1 MSKSLK
7 KRKNHWTNKVHESFL
22 CRAEEGDLGLEL
34 TGGAE
39 RGQFPVIGEPLPD
52 SRLCHSGK
60 LLQDELL
67 LEVNDTPVAGLT
79 TRDVHAVVQHCKDPV
94 RLKCVKQ
101 GGVIDKDLRH
111 YLSLRFQKG
120 SVDHELQQIIRDNLY
135 LRTIPCTTRQ
145 PKEGE
150 VPGVDYNFVT
160 VDRFMELEKS
170 GALLESGTYEDN
182 FYGTPKPPIEPISL
196 LLNVTDQLLPGAR
209 PSSEGKRRRNK
220 SVSNME
226 KASIEPPEEDEE
238 ERPIVNG
245 NCVVVTPESS
255 EHEEKSTE
263 APGDPDAAQT
273 TPAPDTISEGSKDD
287 KQSPQLTLAKPEDN
301 AELGPLPDNWEM
313 AYTEKGEVYFIDHNT
328 KTTSWLDPR
337 LAKKAKPPEE
347 CKEDEL
353 PYGWEKIDDPIYGS
367 YYVDHINRRTQFE
380 NPVLEA
386 KRRIQ
391 QQQQMQSQGLSS
403 LPLPTIYRVED
414 ACPFATLPRSFLAQV
429 GTVHERC
436 HSLSDLPRS
445 PATGRRPAAFT
456 TSSSASA
463 SPLRRILTRRMN
475 MCPNQ
480 EPLHTSACTV
490 LLQQPVF
497 TPPSLWHCVKKPPF
511 TRDPTQLKG
520 SFLSTA
526 LQKSNMGFGFTIIG
540 GDEPDEFLQVK
551 SVIPDGPAAADGKM
565 ATGDVIVYINDMC
578 VLGTTH
584 ADVVKLFQ
592 SVPIGQSVTMV
603 LCRGYPLPYDPE
615 DATNTNNNTTTTII
629 SPLGIMEQRPIVV
642 NGRATYDNYLD
653 YISRTARFVTDP
665 NQEQVIAQQLLATH
679 PGDTNLDGS
688 LPAGT
693 GTTPPDSVSMASSG
707 PAQSEMLTVNMVK
720 GVDGFGFTIADSATG
735 QRVKQVL
742 EPQGCPGL
750 SEGDLIVE
758 INKQPVQGFTHTAV
772 VELLKECA
780 VGTETSLVVQRGGP
794 GYYSPWKTPK
804 QVLDQWESQQGQSS
818 PAQTCVSAPIISH
831 SAPFFPP
838 LQLHRG
844 SLPET
849 ASEALVLAKPEPYD
863 LYEKSRSIYE
873 NRQPTQPK
881 PVFSMD
887 SSGAEYQDIE
897 VHLRRQKSGFGFRVL
912 GGEEAGQPILIG
924 AIIEKSPADVD
935 GRLRPGDELLFVD
948 GIPVMGKP
956 HRYVIDLMHG
966 AARNGQVNMV
976 IRRRVQPTGEPCT
989 ENGRSGSVSTQQS
1002 SPRSDFTY
1010 GNSVQPPSS
1019 STGLN
1024 STPDS
1029 TPNPNS
1035 PPRDVVINRK
1045 ESEGFGFVIISSLN
1059 RPEAA
1064 ATNTVPHKIG
1074 RIIEGSP
1081 ADRSGKLKVGDRILA
1096 VNSQSIVNMPHAEI
1110 VKLIK
1115 DAGLTVTLRIIPQ
1128 EEISNSPS
1136 APSSEKESPLT
1147 QQHSPTTQPSATTTP
1162 STQPT
1167 TGLENV
1173 SQSTPPHPSP
1183 GRPAPPPQSYP
1194 HEGSYRSEVKARQDV
1209 KPDIRQPPFTDYRQP
1224 PVDYRHPPVA
1234 DYRQPPT
1241 LEYRHP
1247 PLLDY
1252 RPYAMPDYRMP
1263 PVQLTQDFDFFTVE
1277 LEKSVKGFG
1286 FSIRGG
1292 REYKM
1297 DLFVLRLAE
1306 DGTAIRNGRM
1316 RVGDQIIE
1324 INGETTRDMTH
1335 ARAIELIK
1343 SGGRRVRLLLKRG
1356 TGQVPEYDN
1365 ATPWDVRPT
1374 ASPNL
1379 SEVALPIDSLSM
1391 PFPSSH
1397 LVAAPESPYLS
1408 PMDKPPNSRSRPERS
1423 KSPRTTETLHP
1434 EAIGRRANKEGGR
1447 STHKDDRCREGLKLT
1462 KHNRGRSKERSDK
1475 GKRESTR
1482 SPGGTKLP
1490 HTNGDRNMEHYSGG
1504 TDLHHKKSRQLDRG
1518 LAESRPV
1525 LPPKSTSTNSSM
1537 SVSGRKATVSPG
1549 PWKIPGSDKLP
1560 STLRSGTSTLSR

>member
-1 MSKSLK
+1 MSKTLK
-7 KRKNHWTNKVHESFL
+7 KRKNHWTNKVHESIL
-22 CRAEEGDLGLEL
+22 CRNEEGELGLEL
-34 TGGAE
+34 KGGAE
-39 RGQFPVIGEPLPD
+39 HGQFPVIGELLPGTAA
-52 SRLCHSGK
+52 CHSGK
-60 LLQDELL
+60 LLQEDLL

-79 TRDVHAVVQHCKDPV
+79 TRDVHAVVKHSKDPV

-101 GGVIDKDLRH
+101 GGVIDKDLRR
-111 YLSLRFQKG
+111 YLNLRFQKG

-135 LRTIPCTTRQ
+135 LRTVPCTTRQ

-170 GALLESGTYEDN
+170 GALLESGTYEEN
-182 FYGTPKPPIEPISL
+182 FYGTPKPPAEPSAL

-209 PSSEGKRRRNK
+209 PSSEGKRKRNK

-226 KASIEPPEEDEE
+226 RAGVEPPKEE
-238 ERPIVNG
+238 EEEEKPVVNG
-245 NCVVVTPESS
+245 NGVAVTPESS
-255 EHEEKSTE
+255 EHEDKSTDASGDVGPQSNLAE
-263 APGDPDAAQT
+263 APAEVLQEDG
-273 TPAPDTISEGSKDD
+273 
-287 KQSPQLTLAKPEDN
+287 QSPKTVVPKPEEND
-301 AELGPLPDNWEM
+301 ELGLLPDNWEM

-386 KRRIQ
+386 KRRLQ

-403 LPLPTIYRVED
+403 LPLPAIYREK
-414 ACPFATLPRSFLAQV
+414 
-429 GTVHERC
+429 
-436 HSLSDLPRS
+436 
-445 PATGRRPAAFT
+445 
-456 TSSSASA
+456 
-463 SPLRRILTRRMN
+463 PL
-475 MCPNQ
+475 
-480 EPLHTSACTV
+480 
-490 LLQQPVF
+490 
-497 TPPSLWHCVKKPPF
+497 F

-565 ATGDVIVYINDMC
+565 ATGDVIVYINDVC

-592 SVPIGQSVTMV
+592 SVPIGQSVTLV

-615 DATNTNNNTTTTII
+615 DASNTNNATTTII
-629 SPLGIMEQRPIVV
+629 SPLGIMEQRPIMV
-642 NGRATYDNYLD
+642 NGRTGYDNYLD
-653 YISRTARFVTDP
+653 YLTRTARFVTDP
-665 NQEQVIAQQLLATH
+665 GQDHVNSQQPPLLAAH
-679 PGDTNLDGS
+679 PGDTHLDGS
-688 LPAGT
+688 LPATT

-707 PAQSEMLTVNMVK
+707 ATQGELLTVTMVK
-720 GVDGFGFTIADSATG
+720 GVDGFGFTIADSLTG

-750 SEGDLIVE
+750 CEGDLILE
-758 INKQPVQGFTHTAV
+758 INKQAVAGFTHTQV

-780 VGTETSLVVQRGGP
+780 VGAEASLVVQRGGTEP
-794 GYYSPWKTPK
+794 VQPRT
-804 QVLDQWESQQGQSS
+804 V
-818 PAQTCVSAPIISH
+818 
-831 SAPFFPP
+831 FP
-838 LQLHRG
+838 
-844 SLPET
+844 
-849 ASEALVLAKPEPYD
+849 V
-863 LYEKSRSIYE
+863 
-873 NRQPTQPK
+873 
-881 PVFSMD
+881 D
-887 SSGAEYQDIE
+887 STGAEYQDIE

-912 GGEEAGQPILIG
+912 GGDEAGQPVSVETREKILIG
-924 AIIEKSPADVD
+924 AIIEKSPADLD

-948 GIPVMGKP
+948 GIPVVGKA
-956 HRYVIDLMHG
+956 HRYVIDLMH
-966 AARNGQVNMV
+966 AAGRNGQVNLV
-976 IRRRVQPTGEPCT
+976 IRRRTQAGGESCP
-989 ENGRSGSVSTQQS
+989 ENSRSPGSASTQHS
-1002 SPRSDFTY
+1002 SPHSDYTY
-1010 GNSVQPPSS
+1010 AN
-1019 STGLN
+1019 STGQAAN
-1024 STPDS
+1024 SGPGNASAASDGTSAANAKPS
-1029 TPNPNS
+1029 
-1035 PPRDVVINRK
+1035 DVTISRK

-1059 RPEAA
+1059 RPETA

-1096 VNSQSIVNMPHAEI
+1096 VNGQSIVSMPHADI

-1115 DAGLTVTLRIIPQ
+1115 DAGLSVTLRIIPQ
-1128 EEISNSPS
+1128 EELSNPPS
-1136 APSSEKESPLT
+1136 ATASEKQSPMA
-1147 QQHSPTTQPSATTTP
+1147 QQHSPKVQPNAAA
-1162 STQPT
+1162 
-1167 TGLENV
+1167 
-1173 SQSTPPHPSP
+1173 SQSNPAPVEPHPSAAQP
-1183 GRPAPPPQSYP
+1183 NPAPHHSPVTQLPVLPPQTYTHDS
-1194 HEGSYRSEVKARQDV
+1194 SYRSEVKARQDV

-1241 LEYRHP
+1241 LDYRHP

-1252 RPYAMPDYRMP
+1252 RPFAIPDYRMP
-1263 PVQLTQDFDFFTVE
+1263 PVQLSQDFDYFTVE

-1306 DGTAIRNGRM
+1306 DGPAIRNGRM

-1324 INGETTRDMTH
+1324 INGESTRDMSH

-1343 SGGRRVRLLLKRG
+1343 AGGRRVRLLLKRG

-1365 ATPWDVRPT
+1365 AAPWDGRPS
-1374 ASPNL
+1374 ASPSL
-1379 SEVALPIDSLSM
+1379 SEVGPPTDSLSM
-1391 PFPSSH
+1391 PTPSSH
-1397 LVAAPESPYLS
+1397 LAPAPDPPHLPPLDAAR
-1408 PMDKPPNSRSRPERS
+1408 DASRTERS
-1423 KSPRTTETLHP
+1423 KSPQKAELLLNRD
-1434 EAIGRRANKEGGR
+1434 AMSQGRRIAKSNGGR
-1447 STHKDDRCREGLKLT
+1447 STHKGHRLQQQHTTDGDGDKEGQGGESKPVRST
-1462 KHNRGRSKERSDK
+1462 RGRSKER
-1475 GKRESTR
+1475 TH
-1482 SPGGTKLP
+1482 SPGGSKIP
-1490 HTNGDRNMEHYSGG
+1490 HTNGNGRESAE
-1504 TDLHHKKSRQLDRG
+1504 RRG
-1518 LAESRPV
+1518 
-1525 LPPKSTSTNSSM
+1525 KSTSSATGA
-1537 SVSGRKATVSPG
+1537 GRKATVSPG

-1560 STLRSGTSTLSR
+1560 STLRAGASTLSR

>member
-1 MSKSLK
+1 MSKTLK
-7 KRKNHWTNKVHESFL
+7 KKKNHWTNKVHESVL
-22 CRAEEGDLGLEL
+22 CRNEEGELGLEL
-34 TGGAE
+34 KGGAE
-39 RGQFPVIGEPLPD
+39 NGQFPVIGELLPG
-52 SRLCHSGK
+52 RAVCHSGK
-60 LLQDELL
+60 LFQDELL

-79 TRDVHAVVQHCKDPV
+79 TRDVHAVVKHSKDPL

-111 YLSLRFQKG
+111 YLNLRFQKG

-135 LRTIPCTTRQ
+135 LRTVPCTTRQ

-160 VDRFMELEKS
+160 IDRFMELEKS

-182 FYGTPKPPIEPISL
+182 FYGTPKPPAEPSAL

-209 PSSEGKRRRNK
+209 PSSEGKRKRNK

-226 KASIEPPEEDEE
+226 KASIEPPEEEEE

-245 NCVVVTPESS
+245 NGVAVTPESS
-255 EHEEKSTE
+255 EHEDKSTDASGDVGPQINPAE
-263 APGDPDAAQT
+263 AT
-273 TPAPDTISEGSKDD
+273 SEIPKDD
-287 KQSPQLTLAKPEDN
+287 GQIPKMAVPKPEEND
-301 AELGPLPDNWEM
+301 ELGPLPDNWEM

-386 KRRIQ
+386 KRRLQ

-403 LPLPTIYRVED
+403 LPLPTIYREK
-414 ACPFATLPRSFLAQV
+414 
-429 GTVHERC
+429 
-436 HSLSDLPRS
+436 
-445 PATGRRPAAFT
+445 
-456 TSSSASA
+456 
-463 SPLRRILTRRMN
+463 PL
-475 MCPNQ
+475 
-480 EPLHTSACTV
+480 
-490 LLQQPVF
+490 
-497 TPPSLWHCVKKPPF
+497 F

-520 SFLSTA
+520 SFLSTS

-565 ATGDVIVYINDMC
+565 ATGDVIVYINDVC

-592 SVPIGQSVTMV
+592 SVPIGQSVTLV
-603 LCRGYPLPYDPE
+603 LCRGYPLPYEPE
-615 DATNTNNNTTTTII
+615 EAANTNNNTTTII
-629 SPLGIMEQRPIVV
+629 SPLGIMEQRPIMV
-642 NGRATYDNYLD
+642 NGRTGYDNYLD
-653 YISRTARFVTDP
+653 YLTRTARFVTDP
-665 NQEQVIAQQLLATH
+665 SQDPVSAQQQLLTGHPADTH
-679 PGDTNLDGS
+679 LDGS
-688 LPAGT
+688 LPPTT

-707 PAQSEMLTVNMVK
+707 ATQGELLTLTMVK

-750 SEGDLIVE
+750 CEGDLIVE
-758 INKQPVQGFTHTAV
+758 INKQPVQGFSHTQV
-772 VELLKECA
+772 VELLKECP
-780 VGTETSLVVQRGGP
+780 VGAETCLLVQRGGT
-794 GYYSPWKTPK
+794 GHYSPWKTPK
-804 QVLDQWESQQGQSS
+804 QVLEQWESQQGQSS
-818 PAQTCVSAPIISH
+818 PAQTSLSAPVIPH
-831 SAPFFPP
+831 SAPFPTHH
-838 LQLHRG
+838 LHRA
-844 SLPET
+844 SVPES
-849 ASEALVLAKPEPYD
+849 ASEALALAKPDPYD
-863 LYEKSRSIYE
+863 LYEKSRAIFES
-873 NRQPTQPK
+873 RHPGQPRTVF
-881 PVFSMD
+881 PVD
-887 SSGAEYQDIE
+887 SSGGEYQDIE

-912 GGEEAGQPILIG
+912 GGDEAGQPVSPETREKILIG
-924 AIIEKSPADVD
+924 AIIEKSPADLD

-948 GIPVMGKP
+948 GIPVVGKP

-966 AARNGQVNMV
+966 AARTGQVNLV
-976 IRRRVQPTGEPCT
+976 IRRRVQAAGESCP
-989 ENGRSGSVSTQQS
+989 ENGRSPGSVSTQHS

-1010 GNSVQPPSS
+1010 GNS
-1019 STGLN
+1019 T
-1024 STPDS
+1024 STPQAPNAGMGNAGMGNAGS
-1029 TPNPNS
+1029 TSDGTSNTQPS
-1035 PPRDVVINRK
+1035 DVIISRK

-1064 ATNTVPHKIG
+1064 TTNTVPHKIG

-1081 ADRSGKLKVGDRILA
+1081 ADRCGKLKVGDRILA
-1096 VNSQSIVNMPHAEI
+1096 VNNQSIVNMPHADI

-1115 DAGLTVTLRIIPQ
+1115 DAGLSVTLRIIPQ
-1128 EEISNSPS
+1128 EEVSNPPS
-1136 APSSEKESPLT
+1136 APSSEKQSPMAH
-1147 QQHSPTTQPSATTTP
+1147 QHSPKAQLNTAASQSNQAVTEPSP
-1162 STQPT
+1162 S
-1167 TGLENV
+1167 V
-1173 SQSTPPHPSP
+1173 SQPNPMPHQSP
-1183 GRPAPPPQSYP
+1183 VTQLPAPTPQTYT

-1241 LEYRHP
+1241 LDYRHP

-1252 RPYAMPDYRMP
+1252 RQLATDARQFAIPEYRMP

-1306 DGTAIRNGRM
+1306 DGPAIRNGRM

-1324 INGETTRDMTH
+1324 INGESTRDMTH

-1356 TGQVPEYDN
+1356 TGQVPEYGM
-1365 ATPWDVRPT
+1365 V
-1374 ASPNL
+1374 S
-1379 SEVALPIDSLSM
+1379 SSLSM
-1391 PFPSSH
+1391 CMKSDKH
-1397 LVAAPESPYLS
+1397 GSPYFFLTGHS
-1408 PMDKPPNSRSRPERS
+1408 KDTTMPPHGMVVLQP
-1423 KSPRTTETLHP
+1423 PQ
-1434 EAIGRRANKEGGR
+1434 A
-1447 STHKDDRCREGLKLT
+1447 CRK
-1462 KHNRGRSKERSDK
+1462 
-1475 GKRESTR
+1475 
-1482 SPGGTKLP
+1482 
-1490 HTNGDRNMEHYSGG
+1490 
-1504 TDLHHKKSRQLDRG
+1504 
-1518 LAESRPV
+1518 
-1525 LPPKSTSTNSSM
+1525 
-1537 SVSGRKATVSPG
+1537 
-1549 PWKIPGSDKLP
+1549 
-1560 STLRSGTSTLSR
+1560 

>member
-1 MSKSLK
+1 MSKSLR
-7 KRKNHWTNKVHESFL
+7 KRKNHWTNKVHESVL
-22 CRAEEGDLGLEL
+22 CRNEEGELGLEL
-34 TGGAE
+34 KGGAE
-39 RGQFPVIGEPLPD
+39 NGLFPVIGELLPG
-52 SRLCHSGK
+52 RAVCQSGK
-60 LLQDELL
+60 LCQDELL

-79 TRDVHAVVQHCKDPV
+79 TRDVHAVVKHSKDPV
-94 RLKCVKQ
+94 RVKCVKQ

-111 YLSLRFQKG
+111 YLNLRFQKG

-135 LRTIPCTTRQ
+135 LRTVPCTTRQ

-160 VDRFMELEKS
+160 IDRFMELEKS

-182 FYGTPKPPIEPISL
+182 FYGTPKPPAEPSTL

-209 PSSEGKRRRNK
+209 PTSEGKRKRNK

-226 KASIEPPEEDEE
+226 KASIEPPEEEEE
-238 ERPIVNG
+238 ERPVVNG
-245 NCVVVTPESS
+245 NGVAVTPESS
-255 EHEEKSTE
+255 EHGDKSTDASGDIAPQGTLAE
-263 APGDPDAAQT
+263 APPE
-273 TPAPDTISEGSKDD
+273 APKDD
-287 KQSPQLTLAKPEDN
+287 GQSPKMTLPKPDEND
-301 AELGPLPDNWEM
+301 ELGPLPDNWEM

-386 KRRIQ
+386 KRRLQ

-414 ACPFATLPRSFLAQV
+414 ASPCAPLPRSPLVQV
-429 GTVHERC
+429 GSGPVRC
-436 HSLSDLPRS
+436 HSLSDLSRS
-445 PATGRRPAAFT
+445 PTLGRRAAA
-456 TSSSASA
+456 TSSSADV
-463 SPLRRILTRRMN
+463 SPLRRVLTRRMN
-475 MCPNQ
+475 TCPHQ
-480 EPLHTSACTV
+480 QQRQPLHTSACTV
-490 LLQQPVF
+490 VLEQPVCSPF
-497 TPPSLWHCVKKPPF
+497 SLWHFVKKPLF

-520 SFLSTA
+520 SFLSTS

-565 ATGDVIVYINDMC
+565 ATGDVIVYINDVC

-592 SVPIGQSVTMV
+592 SVPIGQSVTLV

-615 DATNTNNNTTTTII
+615 EVANTNHNTTII
-629 SPLGIMEQRPIVV
+629 SPLGIMEQRPIMV
-642 NGRATYDNYLD
+642 NGRTGYDNYLD
-653 YISRTARFVTDP
+653 YLSRTARFVTDP
-665 NQEQVIAQQLLATH
+665 GQDQVHAQQQLLTPH
-679 PGDTNLDGS
+679 PGDTHLDGS
-688 LPAGT
+688 LPPTT

-707 PAQSEMLTVNMVK
+707 ATQGELLTLTMVK
-720 GVDGFGFTIADSATG
+720 GLEGFGFTIADSATG

-742 EPQGCPGL
+742 EPLGCPGL
-750 SEGDLIVE
+750 FEGDLIVE
-758 INKQPVQGFTHTAV
+758 INKQNVQGFGHTQV

-780 VGTETSLVVQRGGP
+780 VGAETSLVVQRGGTEP
-794 GYYSPWKTPK
+794 G
-804 QVLDQWESQQGQSS
+804 
-818 PAQTCVSAPIISH
+818 QTRAV
-831 SAPFFPP
+831 FP
-838 LQLHRG
+838 
-844 SLPET
+844 
-849 ASEALVLAKPEPYD
+849 V
-863 LYEKSRSIYE
+863 
-873 NRQPTQPK
+873 
-881 PVFSMD
+881 D

-912 GGEEAGQPILIG
+912 GGDEAGQPILIG
-924 AIIEKSPADVD
+924 AIIEKSPADLD

-948 GIPVMGKP
+948 GIPVVGKP

-966 AARNGQVNMV
+966 AARNGQVNLV
-976 IRRRVQPTGEPCT
+976 IRRRVQAAGESFP
-989 ENGRSGSVSTQQS
+989 ENGRSPGSVSTQHS
-1002 SPRSDFTY
+1002 SPHSDFTY
-1010 GNSVQPPSS
+1010 GNST
-1019 STGLN
+1019 STTQAPNANMGN
-1024 STPDS
+1024 PAAASDRTS
-1029 TPNPNS
+1029 TPNTQPS
-1035 PPRDVVINRK
+1035 DVIINRK

-1081 ADRSGKLKVGDRILA
+1081 ADRCGKLKVGDRILA
-1096 VNSQSIVNMPHAEI
+1096 VNSQSIVNMPHADI

-1115 DAGLTVTLRIIPQ
+1115 DAGLSVTLKIIPQ
-1128 EEISNSPS
+1128 EESSNPPS
-1136 APSSEKESPLT
+1136 APSSEKQSPMA
-1147 QQHSPTTQPSATTTP
+1147 QQHSPKTQPSTTASLPNTAVTEP
-1162 STQPT
+1162 DPLVNQPNLMPHQSPVTQLPT
-1167 TGLENV
+1167 
-1173 SQSTPPHPSP
+1173 
-1183 GRPAPPPQSYP
+1183 PPPQTYT
-1194 HEGSYRSEVKARQDV
+1194 HESSYRSEVKARQDV

-1241 LEYRHP
+1241 LDYRHP

-1252 RPYAMPDYRMP
+1252 RQLATDTRQFTIPDYRMP
-1263 PVQLTQDFDFFTVE
+1263 PVQLSQDFDFFTVE

-1306 DGTAIRNGRM
+1306 DGPAIRNGRM

-1324 INGETTRDMTH
+1324 INGESTRDMTH

-1365 ATPWDVRPT
+1365 ATPWDAYPS
-1374 ASPNL
+1374 ASPSL
-1379 SEVALPIDSLSM
+1379 SEIAPPIDSLSM
-1391 PFPSSH
+1391 SPPSSH
-1397 LVAAPESPYLS
+1397 LAPAPDPPHLPPLDVPLDLVARDSW
-1408 PMDKPPNSRSRPERS
+1408 RERS
-1423 KSPRTTETLHP
+1423 KSPQKAELLNP
-1434 EAIGRRANKEGGR
+1434 DLISQGRRAATTGGSGRVKKEGGR
-1447 STHKDDRCREGLKLT
+1447 STHKGHRVQPTTEGEVGKEWQSGELKPSRST
-1462 KHNRGRSKERSDK
+1462 RGRSKERFTEDN
-1475 GKRESTR
+1475 RECTE
-1482 SPGGTKLP
+1482 SPSSSKLP
-1490 HTNGDRNMEHYSGG
+1490 HTNGNSREDVERYSGG
-1504 TDLHHKKSRQLDRG
+1504 QQVESEQSRPRPREVDRG
-1518 LAESRPV
+1518 LGESRPS
-1525 LPPKSTSTNSSM
+1525 LPNKSTSSGSAA
-1537 SVSGRKATVSPG
+1537 GRKATVSPG
-1549 PWKIPGSDKLP
+1549 PWKIPGSDKLA
-1560 STLRSGTSTLSR
+1560 STLHTGPSTLSR

>member
-1 MSKSLK
+1 MSRSLK
-7 KRKNHWTNKVHESFL
+7 RRKNHWTGKVHESVL
-22 CRAEEGDLGLEL
+22 RRDEQGRPGLEL
-34 TGGAE
+34 QGGAE
-39 RGQFPVIGEPLPD
+39 HGLFPVVGELPAGGAA
-52 SRLCHSGK
+52 CHSGR

-79 TRDVHAVVQHCKDPV
+79 TRDVHAVVKHSKDPV

-111 YLSLRFQKG
+111 YLNLRFQKG

-135 LRTIPCTTRQ
+135 LRTVPCTTRQ

-160 VDRFMELEKS
+160 IDRFMELEKS

-182 FYGTPKPPIEPISL
+182 FYGTPKPPAEPSAL

-209 PSSEGKRRRNK
+209 PSSEGKRKRNK

-226 KASIEPPEEDEE
+226 KASIEPPEEEEE
-238 ERPIVNG
+238 ERPVVNG
-245 NCVVVTPESS
+245 NGIAVTPESS
-255 EHEEKSTE
+255 EHEDKSTDASGDIAPQNSPAE
-263 APGDPDAAQT
+263 ASTEPP
-273 TPAPDTISEGSKDD
+273 KDD
-287 KQSPQLTLAKPEDN
+287 GQSPNITVPKLEEND
-301 AELGPLPDNWEM
+301 ELGPLPDNWEM

-386 KRRIQ
+386 KRRLQ

-403 LPLPTIYRVED
+403 LPLPTIYREK
-414 ACPFATLPRSFLAQV
+414 
-429 GTVHERC
+429 
-436 HSLSDLPRS
+436 
-445 PATGRRPAAFT
+445 
-456 TSSSASA
+456 
-463 SPLRRILTRRMN
+463 PL
-475 MCPNQ
+475 
-480 EPLHTSACTV
+480 
-490 LLQQPVF
+490 
-497 TPPSLWHCVKKPPF
+497 F

-520 SFLSTA
+520 SFLSTP

-565 ATGDVIVYINDMC
+565 ATGDVIVYINDVC

-592 SVPIGQSVTMV
+592 SVPIGQSVTLV

-615 DATNTNNNTTTTII
+615 EAANTNNNTTTTTTII
-629 SPLGIMEQRPIVV
+629 SPLGIMEQRPIMV
-642 NGRATYDNYLD
+642 NGRTGYDNYLE
-653 YISRTARFVTDP
+653 YLSRTARFVTDP
-665 NQEQVIAQQLLATH
+665 SQDQVNAQQLLPPH
-679 PGDTNLDGS
+679 PGDTHLDGS
-688 LPAGT
+688 LPPTT

-707 PAQSEMLTVNMVK
+707 ATQGELLTLTMVK
-720 GVDGFGFTIADSATG
+720 GADGFGFTIADSATG

-750 SEGDLIVE
+750 CEADLIVE
-758 INKQPVQGFTHTAV
+758 INKQPVQGFTHTQV

-780 VGTETSLVVQRGGP
+780 VGSETSLVVQRGGT
-794 GYYSPWKTPK
+794 GHYSPWKIPK
-804 QVLDQWESQQGQSS
+804 QVLEQWESQQGQSS
-818 PAQTCVSAPIISH
+818 PAQTSLSAPVIPH
-831 SAPFFPP
+831 SAPFPTHH
-838 LQLHRG
+838 LHRA
-844 SLPET
+844 SVPDS
-849 ASEALVLAKPEPYD
+849 ASEALAKPDPYD
-863 LYEKSRSIYE
+863 LYEKSRSIFE
-873 NRQPTQPK
+873 SRQPGQPRTVF
-881 PVFSMD
+881 PVD
-887 SSGAEYQDIE
+887 LTGAEYQDIE

-912 GGEEAGQPILIG
+912 GGDEAGQPILIG
-924 AIIEKSPADVD
+924 AIIEKSPADLD

-948 GIPVMGKP
+948 GIPVVGKP

-966 AARNGQVNMV
+966 AARNGQVSLV
-976 IRRRVQPTGEPCT
+976 IRRRVQAPGEPCP
-989 ENGRSGSVSTQQS
+989 ENGRSPGSVSTQHS

-1010 GNSVQPPSS
+1010 GNSTGTNPAPNTCVGNAASS
-1019 STGLN
+1019 DGT
-1024 STPDS
+1024 STPS
-1029 TPNPNS
+1029 AQPS
-1035 PPRDVVINRK
+1035 DVIINRK

-1064 ATNTVPHKIG
+1064 AANTVPHKIG

-1081 ADRSGKLKVGDRILA
+1081 ADRCGKLKVGDRILA
-1096 VNSQSIVNMPHAEI
+1096 VNSQSIVNMPHADI

-1115 DAGLTVTLRIIPQ
+1115 DAGLSVTLRIIPQ
-1128 EEISNSPS
+1128 EEISNPPS
-1136 APSSEKESPLT
+1136 AHSSEKQSPMA
-1147 QQHSPTTQPSATTTP
+1147 QQHSPKTQPSIVASEPSPAATELNP
-1162 STQPT
+1162 S
-1167 TGLENV
+1167 V
-1173 SQSTPPHPSP
+1173 SQPNPVPHQSP
-1183 GRPAPPPQSYP
+1183 VTQLPAPPPPTYI
-1194 HEGSYRSEVKARQDV
+1194 HESSYRSEVKARQDV

-1241 LEYRHP
+1241 LDYRHP

-1252 RPYAMPDYRMP
+1252 RQLAADTRQYMPDYRMP

-1277 LEKSVKGFG
+1277 LDKSVKGFG

-1306 DGTAIRNGRM
+1306 DGPAIRNGRM

-1324 INGETTRDMTH
+1324 INGESTRDMTH

-1365 ATPWDVRPT
+1365 AAPWDARPS
-1374 ASPNL
+1374 ASPSL
-1379 SEVALPIDSLSM
+1379 SEVAPPIDSLSM
-1391 PFPSSH
+1391 SSPSSH
-1397 LVAAPESPYLS
+1397 LAPAPDPSHLLPLDI
-1408 PMDKPPNSRSRPERS
+1408 PRDAGARDGRTERS
-1423 KSPRTTETLHP
+1423 KSPQKAELLNP
-1434 EAIGRRANKEGGR
+1434 DPIGQGRRAASTGGSGRAKKEGGR
-1447 STHKDDRCREGLKLT
+1447 SSHKGHRVQPTTEGEGGKEGQSGELKASRST
-1462 KHNRGRSKERSDK
+1462 RGRSKERHT
-1475 GKRESTR
+1475 GETRESTH
-1482 SPGGTKLP
+1482 SPSCSKLP
-1490 HTNGDRNMEHYSGG
+1490 HTNGNSREDVERYGVGWQQQVESEQCKPRPRDRSLG
-1504 TDLHHKKSRQLDRG
+1504 
-1518 LAESRPV
+1518 ESRPS
-1525 LPPKSTSTNSSM
+1525 LPNKSTSSGGGG
-1537 SVSGRKATVSPG
+1537 VAGRKVTVSPG

-1560 STLRSGTSTLSR
+1560 STLRTGTSTLSR

>member
-7 KRKNHWTNKVHESFL
+7 KRKNHWTNKVHESVL
-22 CRAEEGDLGLEL
+22 CRNEEGELGLEL
-34 TGGAE
+34 KGGAE
-39 RGQFPVIGEPLPD
+39 NGQFPVIGELLPG
-52 SRLCHSGK
+52 RALCHSGK
-60 LLQDELL
+60 LFQDELL

-79 TRDVHAVVQHCKDPV
+79 TRDVHAVVKHSKDPV

-111 YLSLRFQKG
+111 YLNLRFQKG

-135 LRTIPCTTRQ
+135 LRTVPCTTRQ

-170 GALLESGTYEDN
+170 GALLESGTYEEN
-182 FYGTPKPPIEPISL
+182 FYGTPKPPAEPSAL

-209 PSSEGKRRRNK
+209 PSSEGKRKRNK

-226 KASIEPPEEDEE
+226 KASIEPPEEEEE

-245 NCVVVTPESS
+245 NGVAVTPESS
-255 EHEEKSTE
+255 EHEDKSTDASGDIGPPSHPAE
-263 APGDPDAAQT
+263 APTEALKEDGLSPKFTAPKPDEN
-273 TPAPDTISEGSKDD
+273 D
-287 KQSPQLTLAKPEDN
+287 
-301 AELGPLPDNWEM
+301 ELGPLPDNWEM

-386 KRRIQ
+386 KRRLQ
-391 QQQQMQSQGLSS
+391 QQQQMQNQGLSS
-403 LPLPTIYRVED
+403 LPLPTIYREK
-414 ACPFATLPRSFLAQV
+414 
-429 GTVHERC
+429 
-436 HSLSDLPRS
+436 
-445 PATGRRPAAFT
+445 
-456 TSSSASA
+456 
-463 SPLRRILTRRMN
+463 PL
-475 MCPNQ
+475 
-480 EPLHTSACTV
+480 
-490 LLQQPVF
+490 
-497 TPPSLWHCVKKPPF
+497 F

-520 SFLSTA
+520 SFLSTS

-565 ATGDVIVYINDMC
+565 ATGDVIVYINDVC

-592 SVPIGQSVTMV
+592 SVPIGQSVTLV

-615 DATNTNNNTTTTII
+615 EAGNANNNTTTTII
-629 SPLGIMEQRPIVV
+629 SPLGIMEQRPIMV
-642 NGRATYDNYLD
+642 NGRTGYDNYLD
-653 YISRTARFVTDP
+653 YLSRTARYVSDP
-665 NQEQVIAQQLLATH
+665 SQEQVNAQQQLLTPH
-679 PGDTNLDGS
+679 PGDTHLDGS
-688 LPAGT
+688 LPPTT

-707 PAQSEMLTVNMVK
+707 ATQGELLTLTMVK
-720 GVDGFGFTIADSATG
+720 GVDGFGFTIADSSTG

-750 SEGDLIVE
+750 CEGDLIVE
-758 INKQPVQGFTHTAV
+758 INKQLVQGFTHTQV

-780 VGTETSLVVQRGGP
+780 VGAETCLVIQRGGT
-794 GYYSPWKTPK
+794 GHYSPWKTPK
-804 QVLDQWESQQGQSS
+804 QVLDQWECQQGQSS
-818 PAQTCVSAPIISH
+818 PAQTSLSAPVIPH
-831 SAPFFPP
+831 NAPFPTHH
-838 LQLHRG
+838 LHRA
-844 SLPET
+844 SVPDS
-849 ASEALVLAKPEPYD
+849 ASEALALAKPDPYD
-863 LYEKSRSIYE
+863 LYEKSRTVYE
-873 NRQPTQPK
+873 SRQPGQPRTVF
-881 PVFSMD
+881 PVD
-887 SSGAEYQDIE
+887 SSGSGAEYQDIE
-897 VHLRRQKSGFGFRVL
+897 VNLRRQKSGFGFRVL
-912 GGEEAGQPILIG
+912 GGDEAGQPVSPETREKILIG
-924 AIIEKSPADVD
+924 AIIEKSPADLD

-948 GIPVMGKP
+948 GIPVVGKP

-966 AARNGQVNMV
+966 AARNGQVNLV
-976 IRRRVQPTGEPCT
+976 IRRRMQAAGESCP
-989 ENGRSGSVSTQQS
+989 ENGRSSGSVSTQHS

-1010 GNSVQPPSS
+1010 GNSTVTAQAPNATSDR
-1019 STGLN
+1019 T
-1024 STPDS
+1024 S
-1029 TPNPNS
+1029 TPNTQPS
-1035 PPRDVVINRK
+1035 DVVINRK

-1064 ATNTVPHKIG
+1064 ATNNVPHKIG

-1081 ADRSGKLKVGDRILA
+1081 ADRCGKLKVGDRILA
-1096 VNSQSIVNMPHAEI
+1096 VNSQSIVNMPHADI

-1115 DAGLTVTLRIIPQ
+1115 DAGLSVTLRIIPQ
-1128 EEISNSPS
+1128 EEISNPPS
-1136 APSSEKESPLT
+1136 AHSSEKQSPLA
-1147 QQHSPTTQPSATTTP
+1147 QQHSPKNQPSNAAA
-1162 STQPT
+1162 QPNAAVT
-1167 TGLENV
+1167 DPN
-1173 SQSTPPHPSP
+1173 PPVNQPNPVPHQSP
-1183 GRPAPPPQSYP
+1183 GTQLPAPPPQTYP
-1194 HEGSYRSEVKARQDV
+1194 HESSYRSEVKARQDV

-1241 LEYRHP
+1241 LDYRHP

-1252 RPYAMPDYRMP
+1252 RQLAPDARQFTIPDYRMP
-1263 PVQLTQDFDFFTVE
+1263 PVQLAQDFDFFTVE

-1306 DGTAIRNGRM
+1306 DGPAIRNGRM

-1365 ATPWDVRPT
+1365 AAPWDARPS
-1374 ASPNL
+1374 ASPSL
-1379 SEVALPIDSLSM
+1379 SEVAPPIDSLSM
-1391 PFPSSH
+1391 PSPSSH
-1397 LVAAPESPYLS
+1397 LAQAPDQPLEVPRDLAAG
-1408 PMDKPPNSRSRPERS
+1408 DSRKERP
-1423 KSPRTTETLHP
+1423 KSPQKAELP
-1434 EAIGRRANKEGGR
+1434 GPDPIGGRAKKEGGR
-1447 STHKDDRCREGLKLT
+1447 STHKGQRVQPAPEGEGGKDRAESGEPKPSRST
-1462 KHNRGRSKERSDK
+1462 RGRSKERNPRDDK
-1475 GKRESTR
+1475 ESAH
-1482 SPGGTKLP
+1482 SPSVQKLP
-1490 HTNGDRNMEHYSGG
+1490 HTNGNGREDLESDRSLG
-1504 TDLHHKKSRQLDRG
+1504 
-1518 LAESRPV
+1518 ESRPN
-1525 LPPKSTSTNSSM
+1525 KSTSSGGN
-1537 SVSGRKATVSPG
+1537 VAGRKATVSPG

-1560 STLRSGTSTLSR
+1560 STLRTGTSTLSR